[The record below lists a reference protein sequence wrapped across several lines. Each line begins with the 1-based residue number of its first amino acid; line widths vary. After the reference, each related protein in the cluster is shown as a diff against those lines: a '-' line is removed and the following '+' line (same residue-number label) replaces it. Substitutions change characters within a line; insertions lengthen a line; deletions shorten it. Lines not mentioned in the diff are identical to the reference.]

1 MGAFAIEKDG
11 ALRHLNNE
19 SSKGSGNCH
28 VFVDPAGK
36 NVLAANYGSG
46 SVACLPIRE
55 DGSVGPAS
63 SFVQHKGT
71 SVDPKRQK
79 GPHAHSVYIHGPFV
93 YACDLGTDDVFV
105 YRFDPT
111 QGTLTP
117 NNPPSGKV
125 PPGSGPRHLA
135 FHPSARFA
143 YTCNEMTS
151 AVTAFAHDSA
161 KGTLTPLQTVSTLQ
175 DKKTGNSTAEIFCHP
190 QGRFLYVSNRGDDT
204 IAVFAIGKD
213 GNVKLIQNAP
223 TGVKVPRGFAIS
235 PDGGWLVV
243 AGQNSNSLASHKV
256 DPATGKLTPP
266 RGSLRI
272 SGRRSASFSPC
283 KNNPRII
290 RPLAR
295 GLPLWR
301 GCDCCVSSFSSRLVC
316 AGQET
321 SAGEL
326 AEMAFEKLSDRTLT
340 ALGKKALH
348 IRPKDWKHAET
359 EHFVY
364 HFFDRPRRP
373 RSRWRRNFTTE

>member
-1 MGAFAIEKDG
+1 MNLPITLLVLPFLIATVTASAESVDFYIGAYTKPGGNRGIERGSLNTTTGELKSLGLAAEAKNPSFLAVHPRGGFLYAAIEDSGGAVGAFAIEKDG

-63 SFVQHKGT
+63 SFIQHKGT

-79 GPHAHSVYIHGPFV
+79 GPHAHSVYIHGPFA

-105 YRFDPT
+105 YRFDPK

-135 FHPSARFA
+135 FHPSAKFA

-243 AGQNSNSLASHKV
+243 AGQNSNDLTSHKV
-256 DPATGKLTPP
+256 DPATGKLTA
-266 RGSLRI
+266 
-272 SGRRSASFSPC
+272 SGKLENIGAPV
-283 KNNPRII
+283 
-290 RPLAR
+290 
-295 GLPLWR
+295 
-301 GCDCCVSSFSSRLVC
+301 CVVFAV
-316 AGQET
+316 Q
-321 SAGEL
+321 
-326 AEMAFEKLSDRTLT
+326 K
-340 ALGKKALH
+340 
-348 IRPKDWKHAET
+348 
-359 EHFVY
+359 
-364 HFFDRPRRP
+364 
-373 RSRWRRNFTTE
+373 